1 MQPEERDTGYLWNL
15 MEAGRR
21 IQEFTAAVTFNE
33 YLVHQLLPS
42 AVERQFEKMGEAARK
57 VSATFRTEHPE
68 IPWRRIVGLR
78 NILTHRY
85 YAVND
90 RQIWTIINDEL
101 PLVLA
106 AVGKL
111 IPPLPPE
118 VDEE

>member
-1 MQPEERDTGYLWNL
+1 MRPEERDAAYLWNL
-15 MEAGRR
+15 VDAGRQ
-21 IQEFTAAVTFNE
+21 IQEFTAAITFNE
-33 YLVHQLLPS
+33 YVDHQLLPS

-57 VSATFRTEHPE
+57 VSVSLREQHPE
-68 IPWRRIVGLR
+68 ISWREIVGLR

-85 YAVND
+85 YAVD
-90 RQIWTIINDEL
+90 DAQIWTIIRDKL
-101 PLVLA
+101 PPVLE

>member
-1 MQPEERDTGYLWNL
+1 MLPEERDVAYLWNL
-15 MEAGRR
+15 MEAGQR
-21 IQEFTAAVTFNE
+21 IQEFTAAVTFDA
-33 YLVHQLLPS
+33 YVVHPLLPS

-57 VSATFRTEHPE
+57 LSASFREQHPE
-68 IPWRRIVGLR
+68 ISWREIVGLR

-85 YAVND
+85 YAVD
-90 RQIWTIINDEL
+90 DAQIWTIIRDKL
-101 PLVLA
+101 PPVLE

>member
-1 MQPEERDTGYLWNL
+1 MQREERDAAYLWNL
-15 MEAGRR
+15 IEAGQR
-21 IQEFTAAVTFNE
+21 IQEFTAAVTFDE
-33 YLVHQLLPS
+33 YVVHPLLPS

-57 VSATFRTEHPE
+57 LSASFREQHPE
-68 IPWRRIVGLR
+68 ISWREIVGLR

-85 YAVND
+85 YAVD
-90 RQIWTIINDEL
+90 DAQIGTIFRDKL
-101 PLVLA
+101 PPVLE